1 MKCHA
6 EAGLSVSARCRKNIS
21 SSVIQICRYF
31 LHLPRPHI
39 AKLRFHLA
47 GTVLAYIFGTM
58 RVEIRLLSR
67 SALLPGLVAV
77 IVLFAGLW
85 IYAAERGPQAT
96 LFLAAINFS
105 QYAPSIFGALGG
117 SLPTFAHVFAFSIF
131 TALIIGQTSRAALYA
146 SLTWFFIDISFEIG
160 QHAAVAPSVA
170 SALSPIGSFTSYFT
184 AGTFDPLDM
193 ASIGVGAALAYI
205 FVSASFVSHKST
217 AALKKLQ

>member
-1 MKCHA
+1 MD
-6 EAGLSVSARCRKNIS
+6 
-21 SSVIQICRYF
+21 ICRRARSSGYAVSCRNKF
-31 LHLPRPHI
+31 FAIRAIDFRRSGWI
-39 AKLRFHLA
+39 A
-47 GTVLAYIFGTM
+47 AYI
-58 RVEIRLLSR
+58 RSR
-67 SALLPGLVAV
+67 
-77 IVLFAGLW
+77 FRFF
-85 IYAAERGPQAT
+85 Y
-96 LFLAAINFS
+96 
-105 QYAPSIFGALGG
+105 
-117 SLPTFAHVFAFSIF
+117 IF